1 MNGAKTM
8 TNEQKIQLRMSE
20 IEQRLNTISGHEG
33 PPELPGPPLVGEWL
47 PAESRPEVEALVT
60 ERTALEIR
68 LAAIRT
74 QKQDCP

>member
-1 MNGAKTM
+1 M

-33 PPELPGPPLVGEWL
+33 PPELPGPLVGEWL